1 MNPFSPPVAQ
11 RANYR
16 CEYCHAPQ
24 LVFNI
29 EFEVD
34 HIVPVAL
41 GGSDD
46 LRNLALA
53 CRACNLRK
61 GKAVAGLSAI
71 SGEEMSLFNPRLHA
85 WNEHFVLSTVMPYV
99 IFGLTE
105 IGIITVQLLRL
116 NDPLHV
122 LACEKWFKLNLLP

>member
-1 MNPFSPPVAQ
+1 MNPFYPPVAQ

-34 HIVPVAL
+34 HIIPLAL
-41 GGSDD
+41 GGPDD
-46 LRNLALA
+46 WSNLALS

-61 GKAVAGLSAI
+61 GKLVAGLSAV
-71 SGEEMSLFNPRLHA
+71 SGEKVALFNPRLHV
-85 WNEHFVLSTVMPYV
+85 WGEHFALSNVLPHV
-99 IFGLTE
+99 IWGLTD
-105 IGIITVQLLRL
+105 IGVVTVKVLRL

-122 LACEKWFKLNLLP
+122 LAREKWFKLNLLP

>member
-1 MNPFSPPVAQ
+1 MNPFYPPVAQ

-34 HIVPVAL
+34 HIVPLAL

-46 LRNLALA
+46 LSNLALA

-61 GKAVAGLSAI
+61 GKLVAGLSAV
-71 SGEEMSLFNPRLHA
+71 SGEKVTLFNPRLHV
-85 WNEHFVLSTVMPYV
+85 WNEHFVLSMRLPHRIEGV
-99 IFGLTE
+99 TE
-105 IGIITVQLLRL
+105 VGAVTVQVLRL
-116 NDPLHV
+116 NDPLHL
-122 LACEKWFKLNLLP
+122 LAREKWFNLNLLP